1 MYLGGCVNYNI
12 PILFSS
18 RNNISFQYMVPLK
31 AVINIHHSHILEEGN
46 IQIFF
51 FLYHELFKYF

>member
-18 RNNISFQYMVPLK
+18 RNNISFQYIVQLK
-31 AVINIHHSHILEEGN
+31 AEINIHHSHILEESN
-46 IQIFF
+46 I
-51 FLYHELFKYF
+51 LV